1 MKTAIETSSSPY
13 YLVFNRFLNLLL
25 FDQFDLPALDQG
37 KYPLTDFP
45 RVYNII
51 ICDDVM
57 ISPNAGIQHFTNSI
71 TTFFMDSDPEDRTN
85 LFNCYMHSHA
95 KLVVNTVIDN
105 QKSSYLGL
113 SKHEIRDFTDE
124 DLEFATVVRS
134 EDTPQIL
141 SFLFNHFA
149 DFYFEVKIDGQN
161 ISVDNYQH
169 LLKNYNRKID
179 MEDVLENSKSPLF
192 SELPEPLTEIT
203 DELIE
208 NYQLGKY
215 IPIMQR
221 KNKK

>member
-1 MKTAIETSSSPY
+1 MKTAIETLSSPD
-13 YLVFNRFLNLLL
+13 YLVFNRLLNLLL

-45 RVYNII
+45 RLYNII
-51 ICDDVM
+51 MCDHVM
-57 ISPNAGIQHFTNSI
+57 ISPNAGIQHLTNSV
-71 TTFFMDSDPEDRTN
+71 TTFFMDSDPEDRIN
-85 LFNCYMHSHA
+85 LFNCYLRSHTRPI
-95 KLVVNTVIDN
+95 VHTIIDN

-113 SKHEIRDFTDE
+113 SKHELADFTDE

-134 EDTPQIL
+134 ESTPQIL

-169 LLKNYNRKID
+169 LLKKYNREIEAEKI
-179 MEDVLENSKSPLF
+179 VKNSELPLF

-203 DELIE
+203 DDFIE
-208 NYQLGKY
+208 DYQLGKY
-215 IPIMQR
+215 IPIKHR
-221 KNKK
+221 KKKK